1 MKMLQEVSMG
11 SGIIDIFCLFFVFSN
26 FPTVNVCSLGNI
38 EVIEVSKEKHVEG
51 KPLWAAWSLP
61 RL

>member
-1 MKMLQEVSMG
+1 MG

-51 KPLWAAWSLP
+51 KPLWAEWSLP
-61 RL
+61 LL